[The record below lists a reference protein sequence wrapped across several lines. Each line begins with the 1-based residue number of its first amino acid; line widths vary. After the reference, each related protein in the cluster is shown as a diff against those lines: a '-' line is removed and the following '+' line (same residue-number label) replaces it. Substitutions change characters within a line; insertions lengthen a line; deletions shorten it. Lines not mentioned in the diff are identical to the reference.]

1 MSQSS
6 LVNKHNESL
15 ILSTDVVTQ
24 YAQVVCNPDGS
35 NVGASVT
42 VTADTEFSA
51 AAALSDNFANP
62 TTTSVFALGGVWD
75 GATWDRAPGNSADGL
90 LVNLG
95 ANNDVTV
102 TGNVAH
108 DAADSGNPTKIGGRA
123 VDPTSLPSAVA
134 ANDRSDI
141 YTSLQGE
148 VLVYNTRLNFG
159 EDQTNNLQGVL
170 PKPIAG
176 STYTGTS
183 GQNNSFQTANVKASA
198 GNLLKAS
205 VINTTGT
212 ARYFQIHNT
221 ATTPVGGATAANK
234 WLVPANSQ
242 LILGPAELGDAGL
255 YHATGLAIANSITAS
270 TYTAG
275 ASGDLLV
282 EYTTI

>member
-6 LVNKHNESL
+6 LVNKQNESL

-159 EDQTNNLQGVL
+159 EDQTNIVQGVIE
-170 PKPIAG
+170 KPLAV
-176 STYTGTS
+176 STYSPDQDTS
-183 GQNNSFQTANVKASA
+183 AAAEASSVTKASA
-198 GNLLKAS
+198 GNLYNVVATNS
-205 VINTTGT
+205 SGS
-212 ARYFQIHNT
+212 ARYWQMFNS
-221 ATTPVGGATAANK
+221 TTVPADTTVPVISIYVAAGGSIELGWKRGKYFSAGMSWCWSSTAATK
-234 WLVPANSQ
+234 TISSTDG
-242 LILGPAELGDAGL
+242 I
-255 YHATGLAIANSITAS
+255 ATVD
-270 TYTAG
+270 YK
-275 ASGDLLV
+275 
-282 EYTTI
+282 